1 MTRKEKLQD
10 LLLILKKF
18 YGNEEGV
25 KYVLENY
32 SNVDQQEKIEEGI
45 DIAVEMLYDKMNEG
59 KFLNDVAQMIKN
71 NFTAEDFIF
80 DGAEIVLK
88 HIDFDGNVII
98 SSKYTVKEIGD
109 SDEKIFDLIRADG
122 SVSELALPTED
133 EYTIKDGKLYI
144 YCVEGLLEI
153 KLRK

>member
-1 MTRKEKLQD
+1 MTRKEKLQN

-18 YGNEEGV
+18 YGDEEGT

-32 SNVDQQEKIEEGI
+32 SNVDQPEKIEDGI
-45 DIAVEMLYDKMNEG
+45 DVAVEMLYDKMNEG

-80 DGAEIVLK
+80 DGAEIILN
-88 HIDFDGNVII
+88 DLDDDGNVLK
-98 SSKYTVKEIGD
+98 STECTVKEIGD
-109 SDEKIFDLIRADG
+109 EDDKIFDLIKVDG

>member
-18 YGNEEGV
+18 YGDEDGV
-25 KYVLENY
+25 KYMLENY
-32 SNVDQQEKIEEGI
+32 SNVDQPKEIEEGI
-45 DIAVEMLYDKMNEG
+45 DIAVEMLYDKMDAGE
-59 KFLNDVAQMIKN
+59 FLNDVAQMIKN

-80 DGAEIVLK
+80 DGAEIILN
-88 HIDFDGNVII
+88 HLDFDGNVVI

-109 SDEKIFDLIRADG
+109 EDEKNFDLIDPNG

>member
-32 SNVDQQEKIEEGI
+32 SNVDQPEEIENGI
-45 DIAVEMLYDKMNEG
+45 DVAVEMLYDKMNEG
-59 KFLNDVAQMIKN
+59 KFLNDVAQMIKKHI
-71 NFTAEDFIF
+71 AASDFIF
-80 DGAEIVLK
+80 DGAEIIINDL
-88 HIDFDGNVII
+88 DDDGNVLK
-98 SSKYTVKEIGD
+98 STECTVKEIGD
-109 SDEKIFDLIRADG
+109 EDDKIFDLIKADG

-133 EYTIKDGKLYI
+133 ECTIKDGKLYI
-144 YCVEGLLEI
+144 DCVEGSLEI
-153 KLRK
+153 KLK

>member
-10 LLLILKKF
+10 LLLVLKKF
-18 YGNEEGV
+18 YGDEEGT
-25 KYVLENY
+25 KYMLENY

-45 DIAVEMLYDKMNEG
+45 DIAVEMLYDKMDAGE
-59 KFLNDVAQMIKN
+59 FLNDVAQMIKN

-80 DGAEIVLK
+80 DGAEIILK
-88 HIDFDGNVII
+88 HLDFDGNVII
-98 SSKYTVKEIGD
+98 SSKYTVTEIGD
-109 SDEKIFDLIRADG
+109 EDEKIFGLIRADG
-122 SVSELALPTED
+122 AVSVLPLPTED
-133 EYTIKDGKLYI
+133 KCTIKDGKLYI

>member
-10 LLLILKKF
+10 LLLILKEF
-18 YGNEEGV
+18 YGDEEGT

-45 DIAVEMLYDKMNEG
+45 DIAVEILYNKIDEG
-59 KFLNDVAQMIKN
+59 AFLNDVAQMIKN

-80 DGAEIVLK
+80 DGAEIILN
-88 HIDFDGNVII
+88 DLDDDGNVII

-109 SDEKIFDLIRADG
+109 EDDKIFDLIKADG

-133 EYTIKDGKLYI
+133 ECTIKDGKLYI
-144 YCVEGLLEI
+144 DCVEGLLEI
-153 KLRK
+153 KLK